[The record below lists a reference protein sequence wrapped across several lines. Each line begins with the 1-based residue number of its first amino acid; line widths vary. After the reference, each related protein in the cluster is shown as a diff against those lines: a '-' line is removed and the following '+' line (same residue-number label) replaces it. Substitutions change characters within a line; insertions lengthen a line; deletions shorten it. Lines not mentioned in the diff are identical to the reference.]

1 MELNES
7 QANEL
12 RVKFAEYIVDTMDMK
27 CLLQFAFDSIIENL
41 PINAEDL
48 ITEIRDNYDQ
58 ETLDDLLSAID

>member
-48 ITEIRDNYDQ
+48 ISEICDNYDQ